1 MLIFQWE
8 RFFFLDLY
16 ALGFGIDTQI
26 SQDVFYVI
34 KRNKVAYRQT
44 IKI

>member
-1 MLIFQWE
+1 MLDIYGKG
-8 RFFFLDLY
+8 FFFLDLY

-34 KRNKVAYRQT
+34 
-44 IKI
+44 